1 MPWRLFKIAY
11 GYHKNDKAFT
21 FAAIPRI
28 HVKPITDTI
37 LKQITATLL
46 LCRWWVICWVSCK
59 RVQINISRRRK
70 FPRALALRQS
80 DSDSLWRRVNA
91 PNVNFETIY
100 GGKFTLSTQL
110 IILNYPAIL
119 SHWRSS
125 TVFLETSSFYK
136 MVRLSI
142 PPEISL

>member
-1 MPWRLFKIAY
+1 MSDLLSFLQEGTNKYFTEEKI
-11 GYHKNDKAFT
+11 
-21 FAAIPRI
+21 
-28 HVKPITDTI
+28 
-37 LKQITATLL
+37 
-46 LCRWWVICWVSCK
+46 
-59 RVQINISRRRK
+59 
-70 FPRALALRQS
+70 
-80 DSDSLWRRVNA
+80 SDSLWRRVNA

-136 MVRLSI
+136 MVGLSI
-142 PPEISL
+142 PPEISF